1 MRGAD
6 DVDLVYSGLDSIMSD
21 ALQETVDTAEKEKVS
36 LRIAAYLN
44 AIKRIHVHYEMLGI
58 TI

>member
-1 MRGAD
+1 L
-6 DVDLVYSGLDSIMSD
+6 DLVYTGLDNIMSES
-21 ALQETVDTAEKEKVS
+21 LRETVETANKEKLS

-44 AIKRIHVHYEMLGI
+44 AIKRIHVQYERVGF